1 MGDPRKPRKK
11 WEGPGH
17 PWKKERLEQELRL
30 VGKYGLRNK
39 KELWIATTMARKL
52 RHRARALL
60 ALPEDARKEEEQ
72 TLLRKIVEQGFLP
85 EGATLDD
92 VLSLTAE
99 NILERRLQTIVYRKG
114 LARSIYEARQLI
126 VHGHIGIAG
135 RRVTSP
141 GYLVPREEEP
151 LVELLPNSPMRKIIL
166 GEQKA

>member
-151 LVELLPNSPMRKIIL
+151 LVDLLPNSPMRKIIL